1 MKVGFCGTGWLPVVD
16 SIRER
21 VPDDVVITIRDPETP
36 LVDQL
41 RDANVILPS
50 NCRIDREAIEAPD
63 NLQLIQ
69 QPAAGFD
76 DVDLTAAADR
86 GVPVCNAPGKSADS
100 VAEAALFLILAL
112 ARNYRPAQRAFAKR
126 TIGVPLG
133 LELRGKT
140 LGIVGLGR
148 SGSALARIAEAIGMT
163 VVSVR
168 SNSSPDQLNRLLRD
182 SDVVSLHCP
191 LTAETRGLIDVE
203 ALARMKPSA
212 FLINCARGPIV
223 DREAL
228 EAALAHGA
236 LGGVGLD
243 TYWAEPWDPDD
254 PMYSRDDVVAL
265 PHIAGSTIETFAR
278 IADVVA
284 DNIARIQRGDEL
296 VHRVI

>member
-1 MKVGFCGTGWLPVVD
+1 MNVIFCGTGWLPVVD
-16 SIRER
+16 AIRER
-21 VPDDVVITIRDPETP
+21 VPDDVVITIRDPEAP
-36 LVDQL
+36 LLDQL

-69 QPAAGFD
+69 QPATGYD
-76 DVDLTAAADR
+76 GIDLDAAADR

-112 ARNYRPAQRAFAKR
+112 ARNYRPAQRAFATR

-148 SGSALARIAEAIGMT
+148 SGSALARIAGAIGMS

-168 SNSSPDQLNRLLRD
+168 SSSSPAQLNRLLQD
-182 SDVVSLHCP
+182 SDIVSLHCP
-191 LTAETRGLIDVE
+191 LTAETRGLIDAD

-212 FLINCARGPIV
+212 FLINCARGPII
-223 DREAL
+223 DRAAL

-236 LGGVGLD
+236 LAGVGLD

-254 PMYSRDDVVAL
+254 PMYSRDDVVTL

-284 DNIARIQRGDEL
+284 DNIARIQRGDEP
-296 VHRVI
+296 VHRVV

>member
-1 MKVGFCGTGWLPVVD
+1 MKVVFCGTGWLPIVD

-21 VPDDVVITIRDPETP
+21 VAADVVITIRDPEAP
-36 LVDQL
+36 IVDQL
-41 RDANVILPS
+41 CDANVILPS
-50 NCRIDREAIEAPD
+50 NCRIDREAIEAPE

-69 QPAAGFD
+69 QPAAGYD
-76 DVDLTAAADR
+76 GVDLDAAAER
-86 GVPVCNAPGKSADS
+86 GVPVCNAPGKNADS
-100 VAEAALFLILAL
+100 VAEAALLLILAL
-112 ARNYRPAQRAFAKR
+112 ARNFRASQRAFAKQ
-126 TIGVPLG
+126 TMGVPLG

-140 LGIVGLGR
+140 LGVVGLGR
-148 SGSALARIAEAIGMT
+148 SGSALARIAEAIGMN

-168 SNSSPDQLNRLLRD
+168 STSTPEEWHRLLRD

-191 LTAETRGLIDVE
+191 LTVETRGLID
-203 ALARMKPSA
+203 ADAFARMKRGA
-212 FLINCARGPIV
+212 FLVNCARGPII

-228 EAALAHGA
+228 EAALAAGS

-254 PMYSRDDVVAL
+254 PMYSRDNVVTL
-265 PHIAGSTIETFAR
+265 PHIAGSTMETFAR

-284 DNIARIQRGDEL
+284 DNIARVQRGDEP